1 MHSRLEKTGG
11 FELLRR
17 GLLQLTAAFAGA
29 AALPAWARS
38 GPGYDYYEVGDLK
51 APRPRP
57 TQLGL
62 MMLGGGDWPYEAFR
76 WMFERAGG
84 GRIVVLR
91 ASYAG
96 ENGEEMFQKIGG
108 ITAVQTFVIKA
119 RRAAYDP
126 RLLEAVSRAD
136 GIYFGGGDQSN
147 YVRCWKGTPLNTL
160 IDAHVRAR
168 KPVGGTSAGLA
179 IQGAYSYGAMDGGSI
194 TSRTAMKDPYGPEVT
209 LVSDF
214 LHLPY
219 LREVITDSHFK
230 ARDRQG
236 RLITFVSRLIHDK
249 GDVAI
254 TGIGIDENTA
264 LCVDESG
271 VGRIITDS
279 GGSAWLIRP
288 LRGADR
294 IIRGRSLNFAGVPIV
309 GIGADSSIDLKSFE
323 VSRPSFRLIADVRD
337 GVLTMRP
344 A

>member
-1 MHSRLEKTGG
+1 
-11 FELLRR
+11 LLRR
-17 GLLQLTAAFAGA
+17 KFLAALAAFGGA
-29 AALPAWARS
+29 ASALPSWGFS
-38 GPGYDYYEVGDLK
+38 GPGYAYYEIGDLA

-57 TQLGL
+57 TRLGL

-96 ENGEEMFQKIGG
+96 ENGEEMFREIGG

-126 RLLEAVSRAD
+126 KLLEAVSQAD

-160 IDAHVRAR
+160 IDAHVRAN

-194 TSRTAMKDPYGPEVT
+194 TSATALKYPYGPEVT

-219 LREVITDSHFK
+219 LREVITDSHFA
-230 ARDRQG
+230 ARHRQG
-236 RLITFVSRLIHDK
+236 RLIAFVSRLIKDK
-249 GDVAI
+249 GDTSIA
-254 TGIGIDENTA
+254 GIGIDENTA
-264 LCVDESG
+264 LCVDDTG
-271 VGRIITDS
+271 VGRVITGS

-288 LRGADR
+288 MRGADR
-294 IIRGRSLNFAGVPIV
+294 IVRGRSLDFADLPII

-323 VSRPSFRLIADVRD
+323 VANPSFRLVADVKD
-337 GVLTMRP
+337 GVLSTRP

>member
-1 MHSRLEKTGG
+1 M
-11 FELLRR
+11 LRR
-17 GLLQLTAAFAGA
+17 RFIQLTAALGGAA
-29 AALPAWARS
+29 AALPAWAGS
-38 GPGYDYYEVGDLK
+38 GPGYDYCEIGDPK
-51 APRPRP
+51 APTPRP
-57 TQLGL
+57 TRAGL

-91 ASYAG
+91 ASYGG
-96 ENGEEMFQKIGG
+96 ENGEEMFGKIGG
-108 ITAVQTFVIKA
+108 ITSVQTFVIKH
-119 RRAAYDP
+119 RRAGHDP

-160 IDAHVRAR
+160 IDAHVREG

-194 TSRTAMKDPYGPEVT
+194 TSRTAMRDPYGPEVT
-209 LVSDF
+209 LVCDF

-219 LREVITDSHFK
+219 LREVITDSHFA
-230 ARDRQG
+230 ARERQG
-236 RLITFVSRLIHDK
+236 RLITFVARLIKDK
-249 GDVAI
+249 GDTSI

-264 LCVDESG
+264 LCVDEAG
-271 VGRIITDS
+271 VGRIITGS

-294 IIRGRSLNFAGVPIV
+294 LVRGRPLDFTGVPIV
-309 GIGADSSIDLKSFE
+309 GVGPNSSIDLKSFE
-323 VSRPSFRLIADVRD
+323 VTNPSFRLIADVKD
-337 GVLTMRP
+337 GVLTTRP

>member
-1 MHSRLEKTGG
+1 M
-11 FELLRR
+11 LRR
-17 GLLQLTAAFAGA
+17 KFVQLAAALGGA
-29 AALPAWARS
+29 AATPAWARPN
-38 GPGYDYYEVGDLK
+38 PGYDYYEVGDLK
-51 APRPRP
+51 AARPRP

-62 MMLGGGDWPYEAFR
+62 MMLGGGDWPYDAFR
-76 WMFERAGG
+76 WMFEKAGG

-96 ENGEEMFQKIGG
+96 ENGEEMFGKIGG
-108 ITAVQTFVIKA
+108 ITAVQTFVIKH
-119 RRAAYDP
+119 RRAGYDP

-147 YVRCWKGTPLNTL
+147 YIRCWKGTPLNTL
-160 IDAHVRAR
+160 IDAHVRAN

-194 TSRTAMKDPYGPEVT
+194 TSPTALKDPYGPEVT

-219 LREVITDSHFK
+219 LREVITDSHFA
-230 ARDRQG
+230 ARNRQG
-236 RLITFVSRLIHDK
+236 RLITFVSRLIKDK
-249 GDVAI
+249 RDTSI

-264 LCVDESG
+264 LCVDETG

-279 GGSAWLIRP
+279 GGSAWLVRP

-294 IIRGRSLNFAGVPIV
+294 IARGRPLDFANIPII

-323 VSRPSFRLIADVRD
+323 VTRPSFRLIADVKD
-337 GVLTMRP
+337 GVLTTRP